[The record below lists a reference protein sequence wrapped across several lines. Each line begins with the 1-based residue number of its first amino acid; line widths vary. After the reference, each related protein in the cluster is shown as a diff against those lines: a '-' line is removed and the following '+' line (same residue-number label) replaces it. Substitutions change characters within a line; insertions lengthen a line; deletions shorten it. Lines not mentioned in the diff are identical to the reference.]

1 MNLPRLLMRLALG
14 ERLPTVSGEIA
25 VPGLDAPV
33 TIRRDRYGVPHIT
46 AETEHDAWYAL
57 GFCQGQDRAFQ
68 LEMVMR
74 LARGT
79 VAELT
84 GRAGL
89 DLDRLSRRIGFRRS
103 AERQLPRLDPDARAI
118 LDAFAQGVT
127 MGATRGWMW
136 TW

>member
-74 LARGT
+74 LPRGRW
-79 VAELT
+79 AGLT
-84 GRAGL
+84 GGAG
-89 DLDRLSRRIGFRRS
+89 S
-103 AERQLPRLDPDARAI
+103 ALDPPR
-118 LDAFAQGVT
+118 
-127 MGATRGWMW
+127 RGSGSPGPPG
-136 TW
+136 

>member
-57 GFCQGQDRAFQ
+57 GFCQGRTAPSS
-68 LEMVMR
+68 EMVMR

-79 VAELT
+79 WQ
-84 GRAGL
+84 
-89 DLDRLSRRIGFRRS
+89 S
-103 AERQLPRLDPDARAI
+103 
-118 LDAFAQGVT
+118 
-127 MGATRGWMW
+127 
-136 TW
+136 